1 MIYTEFDLLIYKA
14 LIELDRTSERCMRT
28 ASKIKRKWRT
38 IQLPEDLLEQV
49 DKMVSTPGLGYTSRT
64 EYIKEAVRLRI
75 QDIEKHKAE
84 LAK

>member
-1 MIYTEFDLLIYKA
+1 
-14 LIELDRTSERCMRT
+14 MRT

-38 IQLPEDLLEQV
+38 IQLPGDLLEQV

-75 QDIEKHKAE
+75 LELEKHKKE
-84 LAK
+84 ST